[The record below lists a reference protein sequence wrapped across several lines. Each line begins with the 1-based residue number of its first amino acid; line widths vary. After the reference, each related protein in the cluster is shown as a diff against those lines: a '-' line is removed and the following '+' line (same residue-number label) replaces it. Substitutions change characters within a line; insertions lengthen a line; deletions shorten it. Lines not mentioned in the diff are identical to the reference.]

1 MIRAPLD
8 PNVSE
13 LEPFFAAERDLV
25 PEPAELRDRVMERAW
40 ASLQRNPTLP
50 SAERAS
56 RPRQVKLG
64 ISAAAAVMLSA
75 MCALAFFAGYHA
87 KNQKPTTS
95 TKVTVAPPLT
105 VQQVPAPSIVVAI
118 VPVPVA
124 PTPQHSASAEPTAA
138 VSHLDKVNPVATA
151 KAAIDIE
158 AYTKELQVLQPA
170 RQAVTRGD
178 FTKALSAIGEH
189 QRLFPSGKL
198 AEEREALRIK
208 ALLGL
213 GRTGEAQRAGTTF
226 RARFPHSALLKRID
240 EMLGTQK

>member
-1 MIRAPLD
+1 MSRAPLD

-25 PEPAELRDRVMERAW
+25 PEPEDLRARVMERAW
-40 ASLQRNPTLP
+40 ASLQNSPPLP

-64 ISAAAAVMLSA
+64 FTAAAAVMLSA

-87 KNQKPTTS
+87 KSGNPATPARVLTG
-95 TKVTVAPPLT
+95 APPVT

-118 VPVPVA
+118 VPM
-124 PTPQHSASAEPTAA
+124 TPSAQHSTSAEPMHAG
-138 VSHLDKVNPVATA
+138 VRQDKVNPVGTA
-151 KAAIDIE
+151 KGAIDIE
-158 AYTKELQVLQPA
+158 AYTKELRVLQPA
-170 RQAVTRGD
+170 RQAVIRGD
-178 FTKALSAIGEH
+178 FTTALSAIREH
-189 QRLFPSGKL
+189 QSLFPSGKL
-198 AEEREALRIK
+198 TEEREALRIK

-213 GRTGEAQRAGTTF
+213 GRTGEAQRAGATF

-240 EMLGTQK
+240 EMLGT

>member
-1 MIRAPLD
+1 MSRAPLD

-25 PEPAELRDRVMERAW
+25 PESAELRDRVMARAW
-40 ASLQRNPTLP
+40 ASLQNNPSLP

-56 RPRQVKLG
+56 RPRRVKLG
-64 ISAAAAVMLSA
+64 FTAAAAVMLST

-87 KNQKPTTS
+87 KSGSPATPGS
-95 TKVTVAPPLT
+95 PLVK

-118 VPVPVA
+118 VPMTP
-124 PTPQHSASAEPTAA
+124 PPQHSTSAEPAHAA
-138 VSHLDKVNPVATA
+138 VHLDKVNPIGTA

-178 FTKALSAIGEH
+178 FAKALSAIGEH

-213 GRTGEAQRAGTTF
+213 GRTGEAQRAGATF
-226 RARFPHSALLKRID
+226 RARFPHSALRKRID
-240 EMLGTQK
+240 EMLGT

>member
-8 PNVSE
+8 PNVSD

-25 PEPAELRDRVMERAW
+25 PEPAELRERVIERAW
-40 ASLQRNPTLP
+40 ALLQSYPPLT
-50 SAERAS
+50 SSQRAS
-56 RPRQVKLG
+56 SPRRVKLG
-64 ISAAAAVMLSA
+64 ITAAATVMLSA

-87 KNQKPTTS
+87 KSGNPATPANVLTG
-95 TKVTVAPPLT
+95 APPVT
-105 VQQVPAPSIVVAI
+105 TGQQVPAPSIVVAI
-118 VPVPVA
+118 VPVT
-124 PTPQHSASAEPTAA
+124 PTPLHSASAEPIHVA
-138 VSHLDKVNPVATA
+138 HLDKVTPVGTA
-151 KAAIDIE
+151 KAVSDIE

-178 FTKALSAIGEH
+178 FNTALSAIGEH
-189 QRLFPSGKL
+189 QSLFPSGKL

-213 GRTGEAQRAGTTF
+213 GRTGEAQRAGATF

>member
-25 PEPAELRDRVMERAW
+25 PEPKELRERVMGRAW
-40 ASLQRNPTLP
+40 ASLQSHPPIFT
-50 SAERAS
+50 AERAS
-56 RPRQVKLG
+56 RSQRVKLG
-64 ISAAAAVMLSA
+64 LTAAAAVMLSA

-87 KNQKPTTS
+87 KSGNPVTP
-95 TKVTVAPPLT
+95 TKVLTVSPAPA

-124 PTPQHSASAEPTAA
+124 PTPLHSTRAEPTPA
-138 VSHLDKVNPVATA
+138 VTHLDKVSSGGTA
-151 KAAIDIE
+151 KAAVDIE

-178 FTKALSAIGEH
+178 FAKALSAIGEH
-189 QRLFPSGKL
+189 QSRFPSGKL
-198 AEEREALRIK
+198 VEEREALRIK

-213 GRTGEAQRAGTTF
+213 GRTGEAQRAGATF
-226 RARFPHSALLKRID
+226 RARFPHSALRKRID
-240 EMLGTQK
+240 EMLGT

>member
-13 LEPFFAAERDLV
+13 LEPFYAAERDLV
-25 PEPAELRDRVMERAW
+25 PEPEELRDRVMARAW
-40 ASLQRNPTLP
+40 ASLQNNPPLP
-50 SAERAS
+50 SAERLS
-56 RPRQVKLG
+56 RPRRVKLG
-64 ISAAAAVMLSA
+64 FTAAAAVMLST

-87 KNQKPTTS
+87 KSGNPATPG
-95 TKVTVAPPLT
+95 APPVT

-118 VPVPVA
+118 VPM
-124 PTPQHSASAEPTAA
+124 TPPPQQSTSAESAHAA
-138 VSHLDKVNPVATA
+138 VRPDKFNLIGTA
-151 KAAIDIE
+151 KATIDIE

-170 RQAVTRGD
+170 RQAISRGD
-178 FTKALSAIGEH
+178 YTTALSAIGEH
-189 QRLFPSGKL
+189 QSLFPSGKL

-213 GRTGEAQRAGTTF
+213 GRTVEAQRAGATF